1 MVDGADHSGISI
13 ASEPYGATFSSE
25 RALSYDPIPRKL
37 EPHNCNPSE
46 RQAKLSTGFLQH
58 RCGGM
63 WGVAHFRFP
72 WDKNVRA
79 WQSANRWRSIEGTR
93 GVMRGLDLFDV
104 RGEMAAYSGLFHLP
118 RHVNLWPNRRLS
130 QVCELQ
136 TQRAREGVSPFAHDD
151 PGVAPPNVFP
161 MPSQAGNSRNAK

>member
-1 MVDGADHSGISI
+1 MFGPGKR
-13 ASEPYGATFSSE
+13 EPLAINRGYA
-25 RALSYDPIPRKL
+25 
-37 EPHNCNPSE
+37 
-46 RQAKLSTGFLQH
+46 
-58 RCGGM
+58 RCD
-63 WGVAHFRFP
+63 A
-72 WDKNVRA
+72 
-79 WQSANRWRSIEGTR
+79 
-93 GVMRGLDLFDV
+93 GLDLFDV

>member
-46 RQAKLSTGFLQH
+46 RQAKLSTAFLQH

-63 WGVAHFRFP
+63 MG
-72 WDKNVRA
+72 A
-79 WQSANRWRSIEGTR
+79 WLTSASPGTR
-93 GVMRGLDLFDV
+93 MFGPGKREPLAINRGYARCDAGFGPFRCTGRDGSLLWTLPSPSPCKSVAQQASQPGLRASDTESEGRGVTLR
-104 RGEMAAYSGLFHLP
+104 S
-118 RHVNLWPNRRLS
+118 
-130 QVCELQ
+130 
-136 TQRAREGVSPFAHDD
+136 
-151 PGVAPPNVFP
+151 
-161 MPSQAGNSRNAK
+161 